1 MLRLTAEPIVL
12 DELLADVSD
21 PKAGAVVVFIGMT
34 RDNNEGRNVER
45 LEYEAY
51 AGMAEREIEKITHVA
66 RERWA
71 NARIAVAH
79 RTGVVPIGMASVVIA
94 VSSAHRGDA
103 FEAARFTIDRLKE
116 VVPIWKK
123 EFFTGGAVWI
133 GDQACRDG
141 VWQQSG
147 DDRAGDHAGDH
158 DAAPPGAEP
167 KIGD

>member
-1 MLRLTAEPIVL
+1 MIRLTAEPIVL
-12 DELLADVSD
+12 DELLAAVAD

-34 RDNNEGRNVER
+34 RDNNEGRDVQR

-51 AGMAEREIEKITHVA
+51 AGMAERELEKITREA
-66 RERWA
+66 RSRWGI
-71 NARIAVAH
+71 ARIAVAH

-123 EFFTGGAVWI
+123 EFFSGGAVWI
-133 GDQACRDG
+133 GDQACREG
-141 VWQQSG
+141 VWQTVDEAGTHEDGSG
-147 DDRAGDHAGDH
+147 AG
-158 DAAPPGAEP
+158 
-167 KIGD
+167 

>member
-1 MLRLTAEPIVL
+1 MIRLTAEPIVL
-12 DELLADVSD
+12 DELLAAVAD

-34 RDNNEGRNVER
+34 RDNNEGRDVQR

-51 AGMAEREIEKITHVA
+51 AGMAERELEKIA
-66 RERWA
+66 AEAQSRWGI
-71 NARIAVAH
+71 ARIAVAH

-123 EFFTGGAVWI
+123 EFFAGGAVWI
-133 GDQACRDG
+133 GDQACREG
-141 VWQQSG
+141 VWQTNAETGETEPRG
-147 DDRAGDHAGDH
+147 DGGGAG
-158 DAAPPGAEP
+158 
-167 KIGD
+167 